1 VSDPEREDQPH
12 MNRFKLSPFA
22 VALAAALFVAFVSV
36 PRAAIAQDKDD
47 EKSTV
52 KDLDTEL
59 AKQMET
65 IDEAMKK
72 LRRTL
77 RKAESN
83 KESFDWIEKMEKA
96 AVKAKDMTPAM
107 ASKVPETER
116 AKWVEAYKKDMET
129 MIKTVGE
136 MKAAVKDAKNDKAQE
151 LYKTL
156 KTQEDKGHEKY
167 TE

>member
-1 VSDPEREDQPH
+1 
-12 MNRFKLSPFA
+12 MNRFKLSS
-22 VALAAALFVAFVSV
+22 LTLSLI
-36 PRAAIAQDKDD
+36 AAIFLSGGLCLPRVVAAQDKED
-47 EKSTV
+47 EKTKEV

-65 IDEAMKK
+65 IDEAIKK

-83 KESFDWIEKMEKA
+83 KESLEWIEKMEKA
-96 AVKAKDMTPAM
+96 AIKSKDLTPAM
-107 ASKVPETER
+107 AAKVPEADR
-116 AKWVEAYKKDMET
+116 AKFVENFKKDMDVF
-129 MIKTVGE
+129 IKSVGE
-136 MKAAVKDAKNDKAQE
+136 MKAAVKDGKNDKAQE
-151 LYKTL
+151 VYKTL

>member
-1 VSDPEREDQPH
+1 

-22 VALAAALFVAFVSV
+22 LTLITGFFLAGAVSLPRPAAA
-36 PRAAIAQDKDD
+36 QEKDD
-47 EKSTV
+47 DASTV
-52 KDLDTEL
+52 VDLDTEL
-59 AKQMET
+59 AKQMEV

-83 KESFDWIEKMEKA
+83 SESLEWIDKMEKA
-96 AVKAKDMTPAM
+96 AVKAKDLAPAM
-107 ASKVPETER
+107 ASKIPEAER
-116 AKWVEAYKKDMET
+116 AKWVEAYKKDMEA

-136 MKAAVKDAKNDKAQE
+136 MKAAVKESKNDKAQE
-151 LYKTL
+151 LYKAL

>member
-1 VSDPEREDQPH
+1 

-22 VALAAALFVAFVSV
+22 LTLTAALFVAGVVSM
-36 PRAAIAQDKDD
+36 PRAAVAQDED

-72 LRRTL
+72 LRRLL

-83 KESFDWIEKMEKA
+83 AESLEWIDKMEKA
-96 AVKAKDMTPAM
+96 AVKAKDLTPAM
-107 ASKVPETER
+107 ASKIPEAER
-116 AKWVEAYKKDMET
+116 AKWVEAYKKDMDA
-129 MIKTVGE
+129 MIKAVGE
-136 MKAAVKDAKNDKAQE
+136 MKAAVKEGKNDKAQE